1 MTTFISRNNNT
12 KRLNSPTCQDDD
24 DYDDVVDDHDHDCYY
39 DDVDDYHHE
48 HDHAEF
54 TSPRFHPAQLRPQ
67 IEDISAD
74 YKQYFSEPMGYI
86 HLGVVVLCAYVIVCL
101 DRKKRCQQK
110 WLEDK
115 SWLTQ

>member
-1 MTTFISRNNNT
+1 MIMMLLMIMIMIVMMMLMIIIMSMIMLSLLLPGSILLSFG
-12 KRLNSPTCQDDD
+12 
-24 DYDDVVDDHDHDCYY
+24 
-39 DDVDDYHHE
+39 
-48 HDHAEF
+48 
-54 TSPRFHPAQLRPQ
+54 PQ

-101 DRKKRCQQK
+101 DRKIGCQQK

-115 SWLTQ
+115 TWLTQ